1 MQVKPKRKLF
11 IFLSII
17 CLLLVAVLIFIG
29 LGIPHIEHSRYN
41 EKNSIFYE
49 ATFKSFEDEK
59 DNNLIK
65 GSYIICVYESEYKLT
80 VDKNAVIDADIL
92 TGLVDGDKISFRSF
106 FEMKA
111 DTPEQYKYLPVIMLN
126 AGGKDIVTFESSL
139 AALSQN
145 ENSILIASIIF
156 AALFF
161 TGAILCILHLAGIIP
176 KKPKE

>member
-29 LGIPHIEHSRYN
+29 LGIPRIEHSRYN

-49 ATFKSFEDEK
+49 ATFKSIGEEK
-59 DNNLIK
+59 DNF
-65 GSYIICVYESEYKLT
+65 IICVYESEYKLT

-176 KKPKE
+176 KKPKK